1 MKKLGGMGFLKMCQL
16 LEKVEFFEY
25 ELSNSEECRV
35 QYILHTHTCI
45 HIYVYIH
52 RYDTLYIQDM

>member
-35 QYILHTHTCI
+35 QYILHTHTHMYTYLCI
-45 HIYVYIH
+45 Y
-52 RYDTLYIQDM
+52 T